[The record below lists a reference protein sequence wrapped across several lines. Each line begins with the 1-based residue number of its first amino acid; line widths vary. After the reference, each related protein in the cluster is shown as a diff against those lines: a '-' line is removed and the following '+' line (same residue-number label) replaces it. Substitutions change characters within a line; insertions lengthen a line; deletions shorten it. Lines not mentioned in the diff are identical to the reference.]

1 MGCTEDPSPGP
12 AARSS
17 SPLPSLLQGIAL
29 QVDPDYSIVKECFPY
44 LSRRLLTD
52 DDPRARKAL
61 KELLFAGGEHISLAR
76 LERLTQGL
84 SSFTVE
90 GLGTSGSGSQ
100 QKALQMSGGQQGAAP
115 AGPMLDSTAKE
126 VLAAVFSERPTY
138 VQELLVQEAV
148 GTVDA
153 AARQLASLVL
163 APLLSPAAY
172 LWRTRILA
180 AAAMARVSAMQSM
193 RGQLGQAS
201 LTPLGLLSK

>member
-1 MGCTEDPSPGP
+1 M
-12 AARSS
+12 
-17 SPLPSLLQGIAL
+17 LPFQGIAL

-163 APLLSPAAY
+163 APLLSPAA
-172 LWRTRILA
+172 
-180 AAAMARVSAMQSM
+180 MARVSAMQSM

>member
-1 MGCTEDPSPGP
+1 M
-12 AARSS
+12 
-17 SPLPSLLQGIAL
+17 
-29 QVDPDYSIVKECFPY
+29 KECFPY

-100 QKALQMSGGQQGAAP
+100 QKALQMSGGGSGAQKP
-115 AGPMLDSTAKE
+115 AGPLLDSTAKE
-126 VLAAVFSERPTY
+126 VLGAVFSERPTY
-138 VQELLVQEAV
+138 VQELLVAEAV

-163 APLLSPAAY
+163 APLLSPAA
-172 LWRTRILA
+172 
-180 AAAMARVSAMQSM
+180 MARVSAMQSM
-193 RGQLGQAS
+193 GGQLGQAP

>member
-1 MGCTEDPSPGP
+1 VGCTEDPSPGP

-76 LERLTQGL
+76 LERLTLGL

-90 GLGTSGSGSQ
+90 GLGPNGSGSQ
-100 QKALQMSGGQQGAAP
+100 QKALQMSGGQQVAAP
-115 AGPMLDSTAKE
+115 VGPMLDSTAKE

-163 APLLSPAAY
+163 APLLSPAA
-172 LWRTRILA
+172 
-180 AAAMARVSAMQSM
+180 MARVSAMQSM